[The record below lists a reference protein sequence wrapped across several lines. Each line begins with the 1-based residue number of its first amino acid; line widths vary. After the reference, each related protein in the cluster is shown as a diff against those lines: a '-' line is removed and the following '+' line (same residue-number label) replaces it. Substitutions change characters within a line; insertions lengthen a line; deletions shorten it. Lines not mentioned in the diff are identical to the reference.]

1 MFLALH
7 ISPCKHSPWCLP
19 LCSAHIF
26 VTRVSKQ
33 GRPQKCWL
41 LQAPIQH
48 SRNWIELHLWFQLEM
63 DQGLNL
69 VIKQAL
75 CFWKALPWSGIYSGW
90 RVREGRGAGLAL
102 PRTQWVLLS
111 WLSRFPIAMSTSTPL
126 WNWAVLSAD
135 KQIPFPPPHGSLHT
149 AHIYPLVS
157 IEVLISLA
165 VKTGINSE
173 EVRWRLRWP
182 QIERLMETTKQQHTG
197 LQTGQ

>member
-48 SRNWIELHLWFQLEM
+48 SQNWIELHLWFQLEM

-75 CFWKALPWSGIYSGW
+75 CFWKALPWSGKVRVKGKRRQRCRSG
-90 RVREGRGAGLAL
+90 
-102 PRTQWVLLS
+102 
-111 WLSRFPIAMSTSTPL
+111 IAQDPVGP
-126 WNWAVLSAD
+126 AVLAEQVPNSNVHQHSPMELSCSQCRQAN
-135 KQIPFPPPHGSLHT
+135 PFPPSPWLPSYSTYL
-149 AHIYPLVS
+149 P
-157 IEVLISLA
+157 
-165 VKTGINSE
+165 
-173 EVRWRLRWP
+173 P
-182 QIERLMETTKQQHTG
+182 C
-197 LQTGQ
+197 